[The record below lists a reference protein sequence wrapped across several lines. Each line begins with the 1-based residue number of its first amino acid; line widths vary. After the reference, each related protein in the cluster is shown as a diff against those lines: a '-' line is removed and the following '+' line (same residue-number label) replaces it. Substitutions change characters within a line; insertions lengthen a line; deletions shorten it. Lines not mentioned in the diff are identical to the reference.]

1 VRKVEL
7 FQTVSQSVDYPKTGC
22 YNAGVAGACTQA
34 FDPTE
39 VHLSFD
45 APGWV
50 AESLR
55 T

>member
-1 VRKVEL
+1 VKKVEL
-7 FQTVSQSVDYPKTGC
+7 FGLVSCPIDYRKTGC
-22 YNAGVAGACTQA
+22 YNASVAGACTQA

-39 VHLSFD
+39 VHLSSD
-45 APGWV
+45 APVRV